1 MNSEPLITLQ
11 FRNLEESKGFLEF
24 LKLKLQTEVLPQNER
39 LSLELAI
46 ALLED
51 LIQEKIN
58 ERGD

>member
-11 FRNLEESKGFLEF
+11 FRNLEEGKGFLEF

-39 LSLELAI
+39 SSLELAI
-46 ALLED
+46 ALLDD

>member
-24 LKLKLQTEVLPQNER
+24 LKLKLQNETMPQNER
-39 LSLELAI
+39 SSLELAI
-46 ALLED
+46 TLLED
-51 LIQEKIN
+51 LIEEKIK

>member
-24 LKLKLQTEVLPQNER
+24 LKLKLHTEDLPQNER
-39 LSLELAI
+39 SSLELVI

-51 LIQEKIN
+51 LIQVKLN

>member
-11 FRNLEESKGFLEF
+11 FRNLEESKGFLEL

-39 LSLELAI
+39 SSLELAI

>member
-11 FRNLEESKGFLEF
+11 FRNLEECKGFLEF

-39 LSLELAI
+39 SSLELAI

>member
-11 FRNLEESKGFLEF
+11 FRNLEESKRFLEF

-39 LSLELAI
+39 SSLELAI
-46 ALLED
+46 TLLED

>member
-11 FRNLEESKGFLEF
+11 FRNLKESKRFLEF

-39 LSLELAI
+39 SSLELAI

>member
-24 LKLKLQTEVLPQNER
+24 LKFKLQNELMPQNER
-39 LSLELAI
+39 SSLELAI
-46 ALLED
+46 TLLED
-51 LIQEKIN
+51 LIQEKIK

>member
-24 LKLKLQTEVLPQNER
+24 LKLKLRTEVLPQNER
-39 LSLELAI
+39 SSLELAI
-46 ALLED
+46 TLLED
-51 LIQEKIN
+51 LIQEKIK

>member
-24 LKLKLQTEVLPQNER
+24 LKLKLQAEVLPQNER
-39 LSLELAI
+39 SSLELAI

>member
-39 LSLELAI
+39 SSLELAI
-46 ALLED
+46 TVLED
-51 LIQEKIN
+51 LIQEKN
-58 ERGD
+58 

>member
-1 MNSEPLITLQ
+1 
-11 FRNLEESKGFLEF
+11 
-24 LKLKLQTEVLPQNER
+24 LQTEVLPQNER

>member
-1 MNSEPLITLQ
+1 
-11 FRNLEESKGFLEF
+11 LEF

-39 LSLELAI
+39 SSLELAI

-58 ERGD
+58 ERGA